1 MPNEK
6 LLNIKNKDFIRV
18 GWISSII
25 VGILYIL
32 VGVTHFLLPLDQLRG
47 GRGINEAFFL
57 SLAEHSL
64 IFSIHYW
71 IVVVLSLFSIS
82 VILVFYK
89 IISSAHRDI
98 VLWVT
103 VIALIGT
110 ALSIVDFA
118 SVGVKAPRIAQQ
130 FSSYTAIEKS
140 VAIIIGIPHI
150 DPCFLSWGLLGIWSS
165 VCNWL
170 ALKTKLLPKTICYIG
185 IIGSCLYMLVFLGS
199 LFQKQ
204 LIVDIAV
211 GVGGLI
217 IAPIW
222 YIWFGLTIKKIYV
235 HTNCAG

>member
-47 GRGINEAFFL
+47 GNGINEAFFL

-89 IISSAHRDI
+89 IISSTHTSIA
-98 VLWVT
+98 LWVT
-103 VIALIGT
+103 VIGIIGT
-110 ALSIVDFA
+110 ALSIVDYA

-130 FSSYTAIEKS
+130 FSSFTASEKS
-140 VAIIIGIPHI
+140 ILLVMGLPHI
-150 DPCFLSWGLLGIWSS
+150 DPCFLSWALLGIWSLICS
-165 VCNWL
+165 WL
-170 ALKTKLLPKTICYIG
+170 AIKNKLLPKTLCYIG
-185 IIGSCLYMLVFLGS
+185 ILGSCLYILIFLGS
-199 LFQKQ
+199 VLQKQ
-204 LIVDIAV
+204 LIVDFGV
-211 GVGGLI
+211 GLGGLI

-222 YIWFGLTIKKIYV
+222 YIWFGLAIKKIYG
-235 HTNCAG
+235 HTNYAG